1 MWIPTRLGF
10 DDNSTRLPA
19 LADVADSLSR
29 AKLPVAAAGVVLL
42 ALVLLLCRCRGGGR
56 YPVDEKPAWP
66 PSRSKLM
73 TPKREAR
80 RAKKSGQLL
89 HDADVLVD

>member
-1 MWIPTRLGF
+1 MIGPW
-10 DDNSTRLPA
+10 STRARVRQPSGPPSQPA
-19 LADVADSLSR
+19 QPEPA
-29 AKLPVAAAGVVLL
+29 
-42 ALVLLLCRCRGGGR
+42 
-56 YPVDEKPAWP
+56 EKPAWP
-66 PSRSKLM
+66 PSRNKLM